1 MKEFDFVKLTL
12 WLAGV
17 LTLGLAVGWYW
28 IGMKTEQTEK
38 DIKDVERICKSVG
51 LIAKDI
57 KTLEKE
63 KRNDKT
69 PEQSD
74 TSGIHTFFQKQGS
87 GQIDI
92 QPNRDYTV
100 KARDREN
107 NAKGGFTDQ
116 QFTIEFRRDQ
126 PKTREQIMAF
136 IFNCETQ
143 SRRIKLQK
151 AKITLDQENATQDLW
166 RADALT
172 FVRRDPIKAATPTN

>member
-17 LTLGLAVGWYW
+17 LTLGLAVGWFV
-28 IGMKTEQTEK
+28 IGGWTEQTEK
-38 DIKDVERICKSVG
+38 DIREVEKICKSVG
-51 LIAKDI
+51 QTARDI

-74 TSGIHTFFQKQGS
+74 ESGIHTFFQEQGRR
-87 GQIDI
+87 IDI
-92 QPNRDYTV
+92 QPNRDYTL
-100 KARDREN
+100 KARPRETN
-107 NAKGGFTDQ
+107 KAGFTDQ
-116 QFTIEFRRDQ
+116 QITIEFRRDQ
-126 PKTREQIMAF
+126 PKTREQAMAF

-151 AKITLDQENATQDLW
+151 AKITLDSENPSADLW

-172 FVRRDPIKAATPTN
+172 FVRRDPIKAAPAN